1 MTFQLPFF
9 PGCGS
14 VHHAICQ
21 QRPARGRCQAWFVIS
36 ITLLNLAAWG
46 ISFCPNIDM
55 RSGFLR
61 LSPISLHGGIG
72 VYVHCNG
79 GKGRSA
85 VCVICYLA
93 RILAAVWF
101 EGVGV
106 SGDKT
111 VQGNTATAMAMEPI
125 MRFWMEING
134 DNLYFSSNMGK
145 IWKFVD
151 ILLPLEVSM
160 RKRRH
165 RRRPMIM

>member
-1 MTFQLPFF
+1 
-9 PGCGS
+9 
-14 VHHAICQ
+14 
-21 QRPARGRCQAWFVIS
+21 
-36 ITLLNLAAWG
+36 
-46 ISFCPNIDM
+46 M

-61 LSPISLHGGIG
+61 RSPISLHGGIG

-111 VQGNTATAMAMEPI
+111 VQGNTATEMAMEPI

-134 DNLYFSSNMGK
+134 DNLYFSSNMSK

-151 ILLPLEVSM
+151 ILLPFHLQTGGFHAETPTPEKAYDHVSS
-160 RKRRH
+160 KRRIA
-165 RRRPMIM
+165 PGQKGILAENGLCSF

>member
-1 MTFQLPFF
+1 MQHLHLPTPDFFAPKQEDIQALGFQNAAWKHGFTQLCLTFQLAFF

-21 QRPARGRCQAWFVIS
+21 QRREGGVKLGLWYQS
-36 ITLLNLAAWG
+36 HYLAAWG
-46 ISFCPNIDM
+46 ISFCPNMDT

-61 LSPISLHGGIG
+61 RSPISLHGGIG

-111 VQGNTATAMAMEPI
+111 VQGNTTTAMAMEPQSCDSGW
-125 MRFWMEING
+125 R
-134 DNLYFSSNMGK
+134 
-145 IWKFVD
+145 
-151 ILLPLEVSM
+151 
-160 RKRRH
+160 
-165 RRRPMIM
+165 